1 MRVQQR
7 ALVCALLVA
16 TGAAAQLHGSR
27 AADDENRHRRRLN
40 ARQRAAAHLAA
51 RATHDDEVWCRSS
64 KHAHHVKPGTSFG
77 TLSRDGKQEWVD
89 RKCDQF
95 FCKHNNRAGKG
106 TYRCEP
112 LAISEEDL
120 LALENPGP

>member
-1 MRVQQR
+1 MPVHRR
-7 ALVCALLVA
+7 TLACLLVA
-16 TGAAAQLHGSR
+16 TASAGRLRGATDAS
-27 AADDENRHRRRLN
+27 DDRDRRRLN

-51 RATHDDEVWCRSS
+51 RATHADEVWCRSS

-112 LAISEEDL
+112 LAISDEDL